1 MFTSES
7 DKEEQVHDS
16 DGDAE
21 FIRALNNSF
30 DMSEELK
37 KPYMNIDTLDDIQEM
52 IQNLRI
58 LRKVRGSLD
67 PADEKELTRLQGIRN
82 NRVYR
87 QKLKL
92 KK

>member
-16 DGDAE
+16 DDEAE

-30 DMSEELK
+30 DLSEELK

-52 IQNLRI
+52 I
-58 LRKVRGSLD
+58 
-67 PADEKELTRLQGIRN
+67 
-82 NRVYR
+82 
-87 QKLKL
+87 
-92 KK
+92 